1 MKQQDLGLDLS
12 KRRTRKMELLELMD
26 SVVPWPELVAML
38 TALAPVKATG
48 RPPFAHETMLRLHL
62 LQQLFGLSDFA
73 MEEALFETPLYR
85 DFAGLDANARLPDRV
100 SILRF
105 RHRLEKHKLAQQFF
119 DTVNA
124 MLKARRLMLH
134 SGTVIDA
141 TIIAAPSSTKNSSGK
156 RDPEMH
162 QTKKG
167 NQWHH
172 GMKGHTGVDA
182 DSGLVHS
189 VATTAAN
196 AHDVTQASQL
206 LHGEETDVFADSGYR
221 GVEKREEIQAKHPD
235 VNWHIAMMPGKRKAM
250 DKSTPMGAIL
260 EQLEKTKARI
270 RAKVEHPFRVIK
282 RQFGYT
288 KVRYRGLAK
297 NTAQLYTLF
306 MLSNLWMVRKRCR
319 GAWRHECVCKRP
331 KRAKG
336 RNRVR
341 KPHAIDAKS
350 VEFIEIDTAVSVM
363 RDSSDQDR
371 FGDEF

>member
-1 MKQQDLGLDLS
+1 MKQTDLGLELS
-12 KRRTRKMELLELMD
+12 MRRTRKMELLALMD
-26 SVVPWPELVAML
+26 SVIPWPELVAQIS
-38 TALAPVKATG
+38 AVAPVKATG

-85 DFAGLDANARLPDRV
+85 EFAGFDANARLPDRV

-105 RHRLEKHKLAQQFF
+105 RHLLEKHKLAQHFF
-119 DTVNA
+119 ETVNA
-124 MLKARRLMLH
+124 MLKARGLMLH

-141 TIIAAPSSTKNSSGK
+141 TIIAAPSSTKNNSGK

-167 NQWHH
+167 NQWYH
-172 GMKGHTGVDA
+172 GMKGHIGTDA

-196 AHDVTQASQL
+196 AHDITQASEL
-206 LHGEETDVFADSGYR
+206 LHGEEADVFADSGYR

-235 VNWHIAMMPGKRKAM
+235 VKWHIAMMPGKRRALKK
-250 DKSTPMGAIL
+250 DTPMGAIL
-260 EQLEKTKARI
+260 DKLEQIKARI

-282 RQFGYT
+282 RQFGYN

-297 NTAQLYTLF
+297 NAAQLYTLF
-306 MLSNLWMVRKRCR
+306 MLSNLWMVRKRCPA
-319 GAWRHECVCKRP
+319 GLA
-331 KRAKG
+331 A
-336 RNRVR
+336 
-341 KPHAIDAKS
+341 
-350 VEFIEIDTAVSVM
+350 
-363 RDSSDQDR
+363 
-371 FGDEF
+371 